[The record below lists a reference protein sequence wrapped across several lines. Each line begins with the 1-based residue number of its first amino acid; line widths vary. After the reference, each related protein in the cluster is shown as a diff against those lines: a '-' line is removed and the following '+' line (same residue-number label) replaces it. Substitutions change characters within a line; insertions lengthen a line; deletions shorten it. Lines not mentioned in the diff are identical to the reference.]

1 MKKSII
7 LLVLLAALVGVAVI
21 TKNRQD
27 ARLSE
32 NTRRGVKTREFL
44 LPDLAVNSVKTI
56 LVQDKD
62 SVVHLK
68 IDGDNWKVEERS
80 GYPADFGKLS
90 GALLELKDAKITGKQ
105 IIGRSAWKEE
115 DLLEPSDDTTD
126 GTGTLVKLLDEKG
139 GEVATA
145 ILGKEVATSGT
156 SNQQFGQ
163 TSPRFVRLPADEDSI
178 WMVVSP
184 FYDLKSKPGDWLD
197 KSFIQVSKLKELEVT
212 PGDGSAGWK
221 LNRASEDNTDY
232 QLVDAGEEKE
242 LEVSK
247 LSLATLLSSP
257 SFEDVKKL
265 EEIPEVF
272 AQATKAQIT
281 TFDDFIYQ
289 LRVAKESEGGSD
301 KYWMTVV
308 VEGNFPTERT
318 PGENEEDEVKRVLD
332 EDFNSKLTV
341 LQEKLEREKKLE
353 GWAYQVS
360 EFVVNNLLLS
370 REDVT
375 KEKEADLTAKPPGEA
390 ETEAPVPV
398 PDAETAPLP
407 ELLLEQ

>member
-7 LLVLLAALVGVAVI
+7 LLLVLAALVGVAVV
-21 TKNRQD
+21 TKNQQD

-32 NTRRGVKTREFL
+32 NTRRGVKTRELL
-44 LPDLAVNSVKTI
+44 LPNLAVNSVKTVV
-56 LVQDKD
+56 VQDQD
-62 SVVHLK
+62 SAVHLK
-68 IDGDNWKVEERS
+68 IEGDIWKVEERS
-80 GYPADFGKLS
+80 GYPADFTKLS
-90 GALLELKDAKITGKQ
+90 GALLELKDAKISGKQ

-115 DLLEPSDDTTD
+115 DLLEPSDGNTE

-139 GEVATA
+139 AEVSSV

-156 SNQQFGQ
+156 NSQQMGQ

-184 FYDLKSKPGDWLD
+184 FYDLKSKPADWLD

-212 PGDGSAGWK
+212 PGDGSTGWK
-221 LNRASEDNTDY
+221 LNRSSEDNTDY
-232 QLVDAGEEKE
+232 QLVDAGDNEE

-265 EEIPEVF
+265 EEASDLF
-272 AQATKAQIT
+272 AQATKARIT
-281 TFDDFIYQ
+281 TFDDFTYQ
-289 LRVAKESEGGSD
+289 LRVAKDSADGSD
-301 KYWMTVV
+301 KYWLSMV
-308 VEGNFPTERT
+308 VEATIPTERT
-318 PGENEEDEVKRVLD
+318 PQENEKAEDKERLD
-332 EDFNSKLTV
+332 SEFKAKTEPLK
-341 LQEKLEREKKLE
+341 EKLEREKKLE

-370 REDVT
+370 RADVT
-375 KEKEADLTAKPPGEA
+375 KEKEIDLTAKPPGEGDVVA
-390 ETEAPVPV
+390 PNPGKEAVP
-398 PDAETAPLP
+398 TP
-407 ELLLEQ
+407 ENPPGQ